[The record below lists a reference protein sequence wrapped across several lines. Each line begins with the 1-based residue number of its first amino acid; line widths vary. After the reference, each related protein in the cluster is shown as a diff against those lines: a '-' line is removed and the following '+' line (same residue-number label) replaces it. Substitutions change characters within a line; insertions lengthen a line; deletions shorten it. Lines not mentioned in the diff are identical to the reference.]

1 MTALATPDPEGGGG
15 CASVRGMSQVAMAVL
30 TSSLHAHC
38 SELGREQNCFQSFKT
53 SLWFLCPIRVSGT
66 WEQYFRQALIKAYFP
81 RTAPAG
87 CLGGHSHSLCVA
99 PSLSPCRYG
108 AFPRQLP
115 AFGCLFPARSSK
127 GIARFIRLANI
138 QCLNKPCSLLKS
150 FFFMLF

>member
-38 SELGREQNCFQSFKT
+38 SEPGREQNCLQSFKM
-53 SLWFLCPIRVSGT
+53 SLWFLCPVQVSGT

-87 CLGGHSHSLCVA
+87 GVGGLSCSPRVA
-99 PSLSPCRYG
+99 PSLSPRRYG

-115 AFGCLFPARSSK
+115 AFGCLFPASSQLIPVRALPDSS
-127 GIARFIRLANI
+127 GLQISSA
-138 QCLNKPCSLLKS
+138 LNPVPS
-150 FFFMLF
+150 